1 MILKSIRVRQYKS
14 FTDSGEVRIEDDVTC
29 LVGKNESGKSAMLQ
43 ALYRLNPAASGHP
56 ETFSSLRDY
65 PRPRYHSDRARIP
78 AVRPITAAFALS
90 DEDLRAVE
98 DAHGEGVL
106 ASRRVTVARTYENEL
121 VWEIEYSG
129 AGDRAAGRGPRA
141 PGGGRSA
148 DTGAGGSGAPGS
160 APGFENVRS
169 ARPERSGPIRAGGD
183 LDAGVRRLLQDR
195 LPRFLY
201 FDDCN
206 VMAGR
211 LSLSRLQHAG
221 ERGLQPNER
230 AALSLMRLA
239 AVDFPDLAADDYEA
253 RRVSLEAAANR
264 ITDEILEYWSQDRE
278 LSVELDVDPGD
289 AGAGAPA
296 RFIDV
301 RVRDRRRRISLNFSE
316 RSRGFM
322 WFFSFLATLAGGE
335 AGDARGT
342 ILLLDEPGGGLHAEG
357 QRDLRR
363 FIDERL
369 APAHQVVYTTH
380 SPFMVPAAALRRVRT
395 LEDRD
400 EGGSGASGDLLEHS
414 EETRSP
420 LRAALGDA
428 LVRSLTVGPDNL
440 IVEEPSDHVFL
451 TVMSGHLE
459 RQGRMGLD
467 PRWAIVPAGG
477 LAGVSAFAALLG
489 APTNVAV
496 LAGGAGGEVRGGDP
510 PIARAI
516 AGSERIILV
525 PEAAGAPEA
534 DVEDL
539 FAEDFYVDLV
549 NRSGAAVVE
558 WFEVLGEGRIVERIR
573 AATGAP
579 YSRYLPARLLLE
591 GGAELLARVDRD
603 TLDRFEALFGRINA
617 SLGAGRRQGRSAPR
631 PGAGAGTVR

>member
-43 ALYRLNPAASGHP
+43 ALYRLNPSTSGHP
-56 ETFSSLRDY
+56 ETFSGLRDY
-65 PRPRYHSDRARIP
+65 PRPRYYPDRARIP
-78 AVRPITAAFALS
+78 AVRPITAAFELD

-129 AGDRAAGRGPRA
+129 AGDRAAGQGSREPVA
-141 PGGGRSA
+141 GRSGDA
-148 DTGAGGSGAPGS
+148 AAGGSEAPLAPESGS
-160 APGFENVRS
+160 IRS
-169 ARPERSGPIRAGGD
+169 ARPEERSGPARAGGD
-183 LDAGVRRLLQDR
+183 LDAGVRRLLGDR

-201 FDDCN
+201 FDEYN

-239 AVDFPDLAADDYEA
+239 AVDFPDLAEDDYEA

-278 LSVELDVDPGD
+278 LSVELDVDPGE
-289 AGAGAPA
+289 AGTGAPA
-296 RFIDV
+296 GFIDV

-322 WFFSFLATLAGGE
+322 WFFSFLATLAGYE
-335 AGDARGT
+335 DARRT

-363 FIDERL
+363 FVDERL

-400 EGGSGASGDLLEHS
+400 EGGSRASGDVLEHS
-414 EETRSP
+414 AETRSP
-420 LRAALGDA
+420 LRAALGGA
-428 LVRSLTVGPDNL
+428 LVRSLAVAPDNL
-440 IVEEPSDHVFL
+440 IVQEPSDHVFL

-459 RQGRMGLD
+459 RQGRTGLD

-477 LAGVSAFAALLG
+477 LAGATAFAVLVG
-489 APTNVAV
+489 APANAAV
-496 LAGGAGGEVRGGDP
+496 MTTGAAGGEAGGGDP
-510 PIARAI
+510 LVARAI
-516 AGSERIILV
+516 AADERVIHV
-525 PEAAGAPEA
+525 PEIAGAPEA

-539 FAEDFYVDLV
+539 FAEDFYVELV
-549 NRSGAAVVE
+549 NHSGAAIVE
-558 WFEVLGEGRIVERIR
+558 WFEVAGEGRIVERIR

-579 YSRYLPARLLLE
+579 YSRYLPARRLLE
-591 GGAELLARVDRD
+591 GGAELLARVDGGA
-603 TLDRFEALFGRINA
+603 LDRFEALFGRINA
-617 SLGAGRRQGRSAPR
+617 SLGAGRGRSAPR
-631 PGAGAGTVR
+631 PGAETAR

>member
-29 LVGKNESGKSAMLQ
+29 LVGKNGSGKSALLQ
-43 ALYRLNPAASGHP
+43 ALYRLNPSASGHP
-56 ETFSSLRDY
+56 ETFSGLRDY
-65 PRPRYHSDRARIP
+65 PRSRYHPDRARIP
-78 AVRPITAAFALS
+78 AVRPITAAFALD

-106 ASRRVTVARTYENEL
+106 ASRLVTVARTYENEL
-121 VWEIEYSG
+121 VWEIEYS
-129 AGDRAAGRGPRA
+129 
-141 PGGGRSA
+141 
-148 DTGAGGSGAPGS
+148 AGGEDPDGG
-160 APGFENVRS
+160 VRS
-169 ARPERSGPIRAGGD
+169 
-183 LDAGVRRLLQDR
+183 LLQDR

-201 FDDCN
+201 FDECN

-221 ERGLQPNER
+221 ERDLQPNER

-278 LSVELDVDPGD
+278 LSVELDVDSGE

-322 WFFSFLATLAGGE
+322 WFFSFLATLAGG
-335 AGDARGT
+335 GDARGT

-363 FIDERL
+363 FVDERL

-395 LEDRD
+395 LEDRS
-400 EGGSGASGDLLEHS
+400 EGGSGVSGDLLEHS
-414 EETRSP
+414 AETRSP

-428 LVRSLTVGPDNL
+428 LVRSLTVAPDNL
-440 IVEEPSDHVFL
+440 IVEEPSDHLFL

-459 RQGRMGLD
+459 REGRMGLD

-477 LAGVSAFAALLG
+477 LAGAAAFAALLG
-489 APTNVAV
+489 APANVAV
-496 LAGGAGGEVRGGDP
+496 MAGGRGEGVRGGDP
-510 PIARAI
+510 PVARAI
-516 AGSERIILV
+516 AADERVILV
-525 PEAAGAPEA
+525 PEIAGAPEA

-539 FAEDFYVDLV
+539 FAEDFYVELV
-549 NRSGAAVVE
+549 NGSGAAVVE

-573 AATGAP
+573 AATGGP
-579 YSRYLPARLLLE
+579 YSRYLPARRLLE
-591 GGAELLARVDRD
+591 GGAELLARVDRGA
-603 TLDRFEALFGRINA
+603 LDRFEALFGRINA
-617 SLGAGRRQGRSAPR
+617 SLGAGRGPGRSAPR
-631 PGAGAGTVR
+631 PGAETAR

>member
-29 LVGKNESGKSAMLQ
+29 LVGKNGSGKSALLQ
-43 ALYRLNPAASGHP
+43 ALYRLNPSPSGHP
-56 ETFSSLRDY
+56 ETFSGLRDY
-65 PRPRYHSDRARIP
+65 PRSRYHPDRARIP
-78 AVRPITAAFALS
+78 EARPITAAFALD

-106 ASRRVTVARTYENEL
+106 ASRLVTVARTYENEL
-121 VWEIEYSG
+121 VWEIEYS
-129 AGDRAAGRGPRA
+129 
-141 PGGGRSA
+141 
-148 DTGAGGSGAPGS
+148 AGGEDPDGG
-160 APGFENVRS
+160 VRS
-169 ARPERSGPIRAGGD
+169 
-183 LDAGVRRLLQDR
+183 LLQER

-201 FDDCN
+201 FDECN

-221 ERGLQPNER
+221 ERDLQPNER

-239 AVDFPDLAADDYEA
+239 AVDFPDLAAVDYEA

-278 LSVELDVDPGD
+278 LAVELDVDSGE

-322 WFFSFLATLAGGE
+322 WFFSFLATLAGG
-335 AGDARGT
+335 GDARGT

-363 FIDERL
+363 FVDERL

-395 LEDRD
+395 LEDRS
-400 EGGSGASGDLLEHS
+400 EGGSGVSGDLLEHS
-414 EETRSP
+414 AETRSP

-428 LVRSLTVGPDNL
+428 LVRSLTVAPDNL
-440 IVEEPSDHVFL
+440 IVEEPSDHLFL

-459 RQGRMGLD
+459 REGRMGLD

-477 LAGVSAFAALLG
+477 LAGAAAFAALLG
-489 APTNVAV
+489 APANVAV
-496 LAGGAGGEVRGGDP
+496 MAGGRGEGVRGGDP
-510 PIARAI
+510 PVARAI
-516 AGSERIILV
+516 AADEQVILV
-525 PEAAGAPEA
+525 PEIAGAPEA

-539 FAEDFYVDLV
+539 FAEDFYVELV
-549 NRSGAAVVE
+549 NGSGAAVVE

-573 AATGAP
+573 AATGGP
-579 YSRYLPARLLLE
+579 YSRYLPARRLLE
-591 GGAELLARVDRD
+591 GGAELLARVDRGA
-603 TLDRFEALFGRINA
+603 LDRFEALFGRINA
-617 SLGAGRRQGRSAPR
+617 SLGAGRGPGRSAPR
-631 PGAGAGTVR
+631 PGAETAR

>member
-65 PRPRYHSDRARIP
+65 PRPRYHPDRARIP

-90 DEDLRAVE
+90 DGDLRAVE

-129 AGDRAAGRGPRA
+129 AG
-141 PGGGRSA
+141 
-148 DTGAGGSGAPGS
+148 
-160 APGFENVRS
+160 
-169 ARPERSGPIRAGGD
+169 GD

-206 VMAGR
+206 VMSGR
-211 LSLSRLQHAG
+211 LSLTRLQHAG

-496 LAGGAGGEVRGGDP
+496 LAGGAGVEARGGDP

-516 AGSERIILV
+516 AANERVILV
-525 PEAAGAPEA
+525 PEVAGAPEA

-549 NRSGAAVVE
+549 NSSGAAIVE

-573 AATGAP
+573 AVTGAP

-591 GGAELLARVDRD
+591 GGAELLARVDPD

-617 SLGAGRRQGRSAPR
+617 SLGAGRGQGRSAPR
-631 PGAGAGTVR
+631 PGAGAGPVR